1 MEFVDNFIPNKLQ
14 SLDDYIKSIFF
25 IFFYLGIL
33 IFDLLINE
41 KFFFLF
47 YFILFYLEQ
56 KFEWGQNFNRNLIE
70 RVCNLDNAF
79 YKNLIPA
86 GAYKT

>member
-1 MEFVDNFIPNKLQ
+1 MHTQHFQKKFQLYPFFDMEFVDNFIPNKLQ

-25 IFFYLGIL
+25 FFYLGIL

-47 YFILFYLEQ
+47 YFIWFRTEIRMGT
-56 KFEWGQNFNRNLIE
+56 KF
-70 RVCNLDNAF
+70 
-79 YKNLIPA
+79 
-86 GAYKT
+86 

>member
-1 MEFVDNFIPNKLQ
+1 MKNF
-14 SLDDYIKSIFF
+14 S
-25 IFFYLGIL
+25 
-33 IFDLLINE
+33 
-41 KFFFLF
+41 F
-47 YFILFYLEQ
+47 YFILFDLEQ

-79 YKNLIPA
+79 YENLIPA